1 MIGKNDEKG
10 TSDPRSKKKS
20 RGKKN
25 WQSMGFKTYLEF
37 RHHLLKESD
46 SEGHEELKDDSETKL
61 SKN

>member
-46 SEGHEELKDDSETKL
+46 SESHEELENDSETGL
-61 SKN
+61 SNK

>member
-1 MIGKNDEKG
+1 MIGKNNETG
-10 TSDPRSKKKS
+10 TSHPRSKKKS

-37 RHHLLKESD
+37 RHHLSKESD

-61 SKN
+61 SKK